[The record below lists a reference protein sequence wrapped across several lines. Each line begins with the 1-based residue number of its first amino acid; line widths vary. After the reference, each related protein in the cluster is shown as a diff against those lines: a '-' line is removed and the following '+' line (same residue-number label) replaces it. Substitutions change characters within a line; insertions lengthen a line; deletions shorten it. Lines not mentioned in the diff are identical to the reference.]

1 MSDKAS
7 NETLY
12 WAEQLAKGTIS
23 RREFLGRT
31 LALSAA
37 TAMGGL
43 MPSLALA
50 QEEPKKGGYA
60 RFGMSD
66 ASQQDTANPATWPAS
81 FTETVFNGSM
91 CNNLTEILPDGKIT
105 GDLAESFEP
114 SDNAKKW
121 AFKLRKG
128 LTFHDGKSVTTED
141 VVQSF
146 LYHMTPDSTSGAR
159 SVLAQVESIKADGP
173 DTVVFELKSGSAD
186 FPFITAD
193 YHLSIMQAKEGGGIA
208 WEKMIG
214 TGAFIM
220 ENFEPGVAAKMK
232 RNPNYHKNNKPYFD
246 EVEFIGI
253 NDWTARFNA
262 LQTGEVDMVQDVD
275 LRNISMIER
284 NANLKLAR
292 VPALRHWTFDMD
304 TSVAPYNDPNVRM
317 ALKYAM
323 DRDEIMKKVFLGE
336 GSKGNDN
343 PVATIVPFFS
353 DPTPVH
359 AYDIDKAKDY
369 LKKAGLETVTVNL
382 SCAEGAFPGA
392 MEAAALYKEQAAK
405 AGIVVNIVREA
416 EDGYWD
422 NVWLKKPF
430 NASDW
435 YGRPTCD
442 WVLSVGYAADA
453 AYNNTHWKND
463 RFNELLV
470 AARAETDQAKRAAQY
485 AEMQQ
490 IVHDDGGVITVA
502 FANYTYALSKKIG
515 TAEIGGALP
524 SDNLRM
530 AERWWMAA

>member
-1 MSDKAS
+1 MSQ
-7 NETLY
+7 NITREGLF
-12 WAEQLAKGTIS
+12 WAEQFAKGRIS
-23 RREFLGRT
+23 RREFMGRT
-31 LALSAA
+31 LAASAGA
-37 TAMGGL
+37 SLGGL
-43 MPSLALA
+43 LPAMALA
-50 QEEPKKGGYA
+50 EEPKKGGYA

-66 ASQQDTANPATWPAS
+66 ASQQDSANPATWPAS

-91 CNNLTEILPDGKIT
+91 CNNLTEITPEGKIV

-114 SDNAKKW
+114 ADNAKKW
-121 AFKLRKG
+121 IFKIRKG
-128 LTFHDGKSVTTED
+128 VTFHNGKPLTMED
-141 VVQSF
+141 IIQSYQ
-146 LYHMTPDSTSGAR
+146 YHMAPDSTSGAR
-159 SVLAQVESIKADGP
+159 SVLGQVESIAADGP
-173 DTVVFELKSGSAD
+173 DTIVFTLKFGSAD

-193 YHLSIMQAKEGGGIA
+193 YHLAIMQAKEGGGIN
-208 WEKMIG
+208 WEQMIG
-214 TGAFIM
+214 TGAFIL
-220 ENFEPGVAAKMK
+220 ENFEPGVSAKMT

-253 NDWTARFNA
+253 NDWTARLNA
-262 LQTGEVDMVQDVD
+262 LTTGEVDVIGDLD
-275 LRNISMIER
+275 LRNIPLIER
-284 NANLKLAR
+284 NPDLTVDR
-292 VPALRHWTFDMD
+292 VGALRHWTFDMD

-323 DRDEIMKKVFLGE
+323 DRDEIVKKVFLGE
-336 GSKGNDN
+336 AKKGNDN
-343 PVATIVPFFS
+343 PVAEIVPFYANPAPQH
-353 DPTPVH
+353 D
-359 AYDIDKAKDY
+359 YDIEKAKDY
-369 LKKAGLETVTVNL
+369 LKKAGLTSLTADL
-382 SCAEGAFPGA
+382 SCADGAFPGA

-405 AGIVVNIVREA
+405 AGITINIIREA

-470 AARAETDQAKRAAQY
+470 SARAETDQAKRAQQY

-490 IVHDDGGVITVA
+490 ILHDDGGVITVG
-502 FANYTYALSKKIG
+502 FANYTYARSKKIG
-515 TAEIGGALP
+515 TGAIGGALP

-530 AERWWMAA
+530 AERWWMVG